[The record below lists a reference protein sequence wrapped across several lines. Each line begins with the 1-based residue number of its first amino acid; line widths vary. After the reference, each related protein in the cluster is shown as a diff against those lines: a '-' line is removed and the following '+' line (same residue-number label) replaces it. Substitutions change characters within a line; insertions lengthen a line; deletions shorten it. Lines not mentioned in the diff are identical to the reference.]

1 MGQGK
6 EPKIPLGIVLWNT
19 SSNHGPGP
27 APAGT
32 SDGGP
37 MGSDR
42 IDDGIHAA
50 VVAGSHNAAIGL
62 PAAWAIVRD
71 GGSALDAVEAA
82 TRVIEDNEA
91 DHSVGYSGFPNLLGD
106 VELDAAIMDGARRNL
121 GAVGAIRG
129 FRHPISVARGV
140 LERLPHSLLVGEGA
154 ALFAG
159 ELGFEPEDLLTDE
172 TRRIWREGIEGH
184 FPGNLAMFRGPLA
197 QLTSL
202 AADPEHV
209 VGTVNVLA
217 RDLDGGLAA
226 AVSTSGWAWKYP
238 GRLGDSPVAGAG
250 IYADNRYGAA
260 GCTGLGE
267 VSMRGGLCRDVMSR
281 LAAGQP
287 LVDAGREAIEDL
299 LPIAAEFPDSAVMNM
314 VTLDAAGQVVSFTTS
329 PSQQH
334 VVMRHGDVE
343 PVAEPSVHVSWPGVS
358 VARASD
364 AGGADR

>member
-1 MGQGK
+1 
-6 EPKIPLGIVLWNT
+6 
-19 SSNHGPGP
+19 
-27 APAGT
+27 
-32 SDGGP
+32 
-37 MGSDR
+37 MGSDG
-42 IDDGIHAA
+42 IDGA

-62 PAAWAIVRD
+62 PAAWEILRR
-71 GGSALDAVEAA
+71 GGSAVDAVEAA
-82 TRVIEDNEA
+82 TCVVEDNEA

-106 VELDAAIMDGARRNL
+106 VELDAAIMDGARRKL
-121 GAVGAIRG
+121 GAVGAIKG
-129 FRHPISVARGV
+129 YRHPVSVARGV

-154 ALFAG
+154 ARFAR
-159 ELGFEPEDLLTDE
+159 ELGFDAEDLLTDE

-209 VGTVNVLA
+209 VGTVNVIA
-217 RDLDGGLAA
+217 RDRDGGLAA

-281 LAAGQP
+281 IAAGQA
-287 LVDAGREAIEDL
+287 LTEAGRAAIEDL
-299 LPIAAEFPDSAVMNM
+299 LPIAQEFPDSAVMNM

-334 VVMRHGDVE
+334 VVMRSGYAE

-358 VARASD
+358 VPR
-364 AGGADR
+364 GAEPQRVDR

>member
-1 MGQGK
+1 MPSEGF
-6 EPKIPLGIVLWNT
+6 
-19 SSNHGPGP
+19 
-27 APAGT
+27 
-32 SDGGP
+32 DG
-37 MGSDR
+37 
-42 IDDGIHAA
+42 A

-62 PAAWAIVRD
+62 PDAWEIIRS
-71 GGSALDAVEAA
+71 GGSAVEAVEAA
-82 TRVIEDNEA
+82 TRRVEDNEA

-106 VELDAAIMDGARRNL
+106 VELDAAVMDGARRRL
-121 GAVGAIRG
+121 GAVGAVKG
-129 FRHPISVARGV
+129 FRHPVSIARGV
-140 LERLPHSLLVGEGA
+140 MERLPHSMLVGDGA
-154 ALFAG
+154 ARFAR
-159 ELGFEPEDLLTDE
+159 ELGLEPEDLLTEE

-217 RDLDGGLAA
+217 RDLEGNVAA

-250 IYADNRYGAA
+250 IFADNRYGAA

-281 LAAGQP
+281 LAAGQS
-287 LVDAGREAIEDL
+287 LTDAGRAAIEDL
-299 LPIAAEFPDSAVMNM
+299 LPIALEFPDSAVMNM
-314 VTLDAAGQVVSFTTS
+314 VGLDATGQVVSFTTS

-334 VVMRHGDVE
+334 VEMREGHTE
-343 PVAEPSVHVSWPGVS
+343 PVSVPSVHVPWPGV
-358 VARASD
+358 VVGRAAD
-364 AGGADR
+364 AERAAP